1 MTVINQVKYERLC
14 EELSSTKSECALLKK
29 QIEQM
34 KINEKRMEQN
44 LVQNKMA
51 IYRDLDMNEDHIKQL
66 EKTINEL
73 RIENK
78 VLSKGQLLIIS
89 LGISNLI
96 KFYF

>member
-34 KINEKRMEQN
+34 QINEKRMEQN

-89 LGISNLI
+89 LGIFNLI

>member
-1 MTVINQVKYERLC
+1 MTVINQVKYELLC

-34 KINEKRMEQN
+34 QINEKRMEQN

-89 LGISNLI
+89 LGIFNLI